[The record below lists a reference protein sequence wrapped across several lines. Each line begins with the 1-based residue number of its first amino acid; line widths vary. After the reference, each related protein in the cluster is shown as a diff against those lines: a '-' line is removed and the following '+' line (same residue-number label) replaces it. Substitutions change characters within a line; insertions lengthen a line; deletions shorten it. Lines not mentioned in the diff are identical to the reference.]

1 MAMETGLIFHPYMR
15 PGRTAR
21 QTFEWGVQSS
31 VACDKAGFTT
41 MMISEHA
48 SQIWENI
55 PAPELIFSAAALL
68 TKKIHF
74 APMAH
79 ILPHHNPVKLAMT
92 VGWLSQI
99 LEGRYFLGIGA
110 GAYPAAT
117 YMHGIKIPKTDV
129 NAGTA
134 TGGANTNLLNEMV
147 RESLFI
153 MEKIWKREP
162 FFYEGKFWD
171 AGFPEEEHAKTEEDE
186 QHMLANYS
194 PYGGSF
200 PEIAVTGFSY
210 NSPSMKLA
218 GERNFKPVSIYS
230 GIGALKKHWETYSE
244 AAIKAGHTPNRQRHA
259 VSQTVFCADTDREA
273 KKLVMEG
280 PIGYC
285 FNKYLIPIWH
295 RFGMMDGFAK
305 DAGIDPAKA
314 DLEFLVDHVFVVG
327 SPATCVEK
335 LNALFERCG
344 GWGTLQVESH
354 DYYDDPSA
362 WYYSLEL
369 IAKEVAPRVSLAGA
383 KPTTKV
389 PA

>member
-1 MAMETGLIFHPYMR
+1 MAMDTGLIFHPYMR

-31 VACDKAGFTT
+31 VACDQIGFTS
-41 MMISEHA
+41 MLISEHA

-55 PAPELIFSAAALL
+55 PAPELIFAAAALQ
-68 TKKIHF
+68 TKHIKF

-79 ILPHHNPVKLAMT
+79 ILPHHHPTKLAMM

-99 LEGRYFLGIGA
+99 LQGRYFLGIGA
-110 GAYPAAT
+110 GAYPLAT
-117 YMHGIKIPKTDV
+117 YMHGIKVPPDGS
-129 NAGTA
+129 GTA
-134 TGGANTNLLNEMV
+134 FLNEMV

-162 FFYEGKFWD
+162 FFFEGRFWN
-171 AGFPEEEHAKTEEDE
+171 AGFPQEAPAETEEDE
-186 QHMLANYS
+186 QHRLANYA
-194 PYGGSF
+194 PWNGAF
-200 PEIAVTGFSY
+200 PEIAVTGFSA

-218 GERNFKPVSIYS
+218 GERNFKPISIFSGLEALKRHWEIYS
-230 GIGALKKHWETYSE
+230 Q
-244 AAIKAGHTPNRQRHA
+244 AAIKAGHQPDRSRHA
-259 VSQTVFCADTDREA
+259 VSQTVFVADTDKEA

-285 FNKYLIPIWH
+285 FSRYLIPIWR

-305 DAGIDPAKA
+305 DAGIDPLRA
-314 DLEFLVDHVFVVG
+314 DLEFLVDNVFIVG
-327 SPATCVEK
+327 SPDTVVDK
-335 LNALFERCG
+335 LNHLFHKCG

-362 WYYSLEL
+362 WFHSLEL
-369 IAKEVAPRVSLAGA
+369 IAKEVAPRISLPKAA
-383 KPTTKV
+383 
-389 PA
+389 